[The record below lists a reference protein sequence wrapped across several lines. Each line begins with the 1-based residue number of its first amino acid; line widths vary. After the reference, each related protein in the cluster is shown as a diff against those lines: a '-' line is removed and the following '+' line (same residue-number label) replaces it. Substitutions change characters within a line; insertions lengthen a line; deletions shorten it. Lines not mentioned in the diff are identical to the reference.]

1 LAIVK
6 QCVDL
11 HRGEI
16 TFTTEVGKGTTF
28 IVILPLS

>member
-1 LAIVK
+1 MRG
-6 QCVDL
+6 L

-28 IVILPLS
+28 IVIYRYLIIINI